1 MDAGQKVYIINKI
14 SQERNRGTET
24 ESTAKILPPT
34 REETETARKELRA
47 ELAKSERQP
56 LAEKRGANEV
66 FAEKR
71 TNSRQAISKGGAKTL

>member
-1 MDAGQKVYIINKI
+1 M
-14 SQERNRGTET
+14 

-34 REETETARKELRA
+34 REETETVRKELRA

-56 LAEKRGANEV
+56 LAEKRGASEV

-71 TNSRQAISKGGAKTL
+71 TKLETLINGKI